1 MSFIDIAVCV
11 GFIVLVMVVGLWRRP
26 ASSEEGGAAD
36 YFLAG
41 RGLKWW
47 ILGISL
53 IAANIST
60 EQLVGMSGQAAGPVG
75 LAIAS
80 YEWMAAVTLVITAF
94 VFLPYFLKTGIF
106 TIPGFLEHRYNK
118 ASRSIMAVFMMIILV
133 GVCLTGVIYAGAL
146 FMRELLVETGFGV
159 SLVVCCWVMGLLAA
173 AYVAAGG
180 LRACAWADLIQGT
193 ALIFGAALV
202 TYFAFEAL
210 GKADVSALAIGASA
224 TGDVARG
231 GLSADMG
238 VGERFMALNSHKL
251 HMFLP
256 ADNKILPWTA
266 ICLGL
271 WIPNFYYWGLNQ
283 YITQRM
289 LGSASLAEGQKGIVF
304 AAVLKLMIPFII
316 VFPGLVAFNLFSA
329 EMAERAEE
337 DFLKLFAADAA
348 AEVTPL
354 TVYEAT
360 PAFIAANPAK
370 AEQIAAHNAKVA
382 ALASGQGRTF
392 ETKSQSPYKTD
403 TAFGLLVSK
412 LCMGKKGLFGFIF
425 AAMLGAV
432 VSSLAAVLNA
442 ASTIFSVDI
451 YKEYINRAA
460 NAKAQVSVGR
470 ICVGVF
476 VVIGC
481 VIAPLLDNPK
491 FGGIFTYIQEF
502 QGYVSPGV
510 LAVFVYGLATRRS
523 TGVVGVVGLLF
534 APALYGVLA
543 LTSDVDFLNRM
554 AICFGADLVLMAALG
569 LFCKREKPVT
579 FTSDTKIDLRPSKGA
594 IIGGA
599 CVIAVVVAFY
609 VVFR

>member
-1 MSFIDIAVCV
+1 MLSFIDIAVFF
-11 GFIVLVMVVGLWRRP
+11 GFIVMVMVVGLWKRP
-26 ASSEEGGAAD
+26 VSGGEAGAAD

-47 ILGISL
+47 LLGISL

-60 EQLVGMSGQAAGPVG
+60 EQFVGMSGQAASEIG
-75 LAIAS
+75 LAVAS
-80 YEWMAAVTLVITAF
+80 WEWMAAVTLVITSF

-118 ASRSIMAVFMMIILV
+118 ASRSIMAVFMMILLI
-133 GVCLTGVIYAGAL
+133 GVSLTGVIYAGAL
-146 FMRELLVETGFGV
+146 FMHKLLEAAGV
-159 SLVVCCWVMGLLAA
+159 NNMSLAASCWVMGLLAA

-180 LRACAWADLIQGT
+180 LKACAWADLIQGT
-193 ALIFGAALV
+193 ALILCGALV
-202 TYFAFEAL
+202 AYLTFKAL
-210 GKADVSALAIGASA
+210 GTADVSALTVGATA
-224 TGDVARG
+224 ANDAAHG
-231 GLSADMG
+231 GLTAEMG
-238 VGERFMALNSHKL
+238 VWDRFMALNGHKL

-256 ADNKILPWTA
+256 ADNKALPWTA
-266 ICLGL
+266 LCVGM

-289 LGSASLAEGQKGIVF
+289 LGSASLSEGQKGIVF

-329 EMAERAEE
+329 DMAKDGEE
-337 DFLKLFAADAA
+337 DFRKAFAK
-348 AEVTPL
+348 AEVAAL

-360 PAFIAANPAK
+360 PAFVAANPAE
-370 AEQIAAHNAKVA
+370 AARIAAHNAEVV
-382 ALASGQGRTF
+382 ALAEQEGKKAK
-392 ETKSQSPYKTD
+392 TKSQEPYKTD

-412 LCMGKKGLFGFIF
+412 LCMGKVGLFGFIL

-451 YKEYINRAA
+451 YKEYINRRADA
-460 NAKAQVSVGR
+460 RAMVSVGR
-470 ICVGVF
+470 ICVVAF
-476 VVIGC
+476 VVAGC
-481 VIAPLLDNPK
+481 VIAPFLGNPK
-491 FGGIFTYIQEF
+491 LGGIFKYIQEF

-534 APALYGVLA
+534 APVLYGVLH
-543 LTSDVDFLNRM
+543 LTSDVDFVNRM
-554 AICFGADLVLMAALG
+554 AICFGADLVLMTALG
-569 LFCKREKPVT
+569 MVCRREKPVD

-594 IIGGA
+594 MIGGV
-599 CVIAVVVAFY
+599 CVILVTVVFY